1 MAGIVLTDASPLIA
15 LARVDGL
22 HWLRGLFETIWMPPQ
37 VRDEVLSNRGFA
49 SEKLIADA
57 LAAGW
62 LAVAQSVP
70 VLPDLPE
77 LDEGESA
84 CIRLALAHA
93 EPALLLI
100 DERAGRAVATEL
112 GIRVAG
118 TAAVVGMAKVRGL
131 IPSAR
136 DVFSRMHASDFRISA
151 QVINTVLQRVGE

>member
-1 MAGIVLTDASPLIA
+1 MARIVLTDASPLIA

-22 HWLRGLFETIWMPPQ
+22 DWLRRLFGTVLMPPQ
-37 VRDEVLSNRGFA
+37 VRNEVLSNRGLA
-49 SEKLIADA
+49 GEKPIAQA
-57 LAAGW
+57 LDSGW
-62 LAVAQSVP
+62 LTVAQPVP
-70 VLPDLPE
+70 ALPELPD

-84 CIRLALAHA
+84 CIRLALAHG

-100 DERAGRAVATEL
+100 DERAGRAVAAEF

-118 TAAVVGMAKVRGL
+118 TAAVVGMAKTRGL

-151 QVINTVLQRVGE
+151 QVINTILQRVGE